1 MARERTP
8 YFKRYPK
15 IVRAKRII
23 LPIAIGVM
31 LVCLVT
37 AINNPGSFWWLGVML
52 GTIGML
58 WAGSPTA
65 RPLNGPQDSDDEL
78 NRYLRY
84 SPAATLNRNP
94 PYVTQAPRSSASS

>member
-15 IVRAKRII
+15 IVRAKRIV

-37 AINNPGSFWWLGVML
+37 AINNPGSFWWLGVKL
-52 GTIGML
+52 
-58 WAGSPTA
+58 AFCRGSRSVSKPGA
-65 RPLNGPQDSDDEL
+65 FLSRCRGQPNDEDDF
-78 NRYLRY
+78 NRYMR
-84 SPAATLNRNP
+84 
-94 PYVTQAPRSSASS
+94 

>member
-8 YFKRYPK
+8 YFKRCPK

-78 NRYLRY
+78 NRYLR
-84 SPAATLNRNP
+84 
-94 PYVTQAPRSSASS
+94 

>member
-1 MARERTP
+1 
-8 YFKRYPK
+8 
-15 IVRAKRII
+15 
-23 LPIAIGVM
+23 M

-65 RPLNGPQDSDDEL
+65 RPLNSPQDSDDEL
-78 NRYLRY
+78 SRYLR
-84 SPAATLNRNP
+84 
-94 PYVTQAPRSSASS
+94 

>member
-15 IVRAKRII
+15 IVRAKRIV

-37 AINNPGSFWWLGVML
+37 AINNPGSFWWRDARYWRHALG
-52 GTIGML
+52 
-58 WAGSPTA
+58 WFAH
-65 RPLNGPQDSDDEL
+65 GPSH
-78 NRYLRY
+78 
-84 SPAATLNRNP
+84 
-94 PYVTQAPRSSASS
+94 

>member
-15 IVRAKRII
+15 IVRAKRIV

-52 GTIGML
+52 GTGGMYRRNAL
-58 WAGSPTA
+58 GWLPHGPPHQ
-65 RPLNGPQDSDDEL
+65 RPEQ
-78 NRYLRY
+78 
-84 SPAATLNRNP
+84 
-94 PYVTQAPRSSASS
+94 

>member
-15 IVRAKRII
+15 IVRAKRIV
-23 LPIAIGVM
+23 LPITIGVM

-52 GTIGML
+52 GTGGML
-58 WAGSPTA
+58 WAGSPTD
-65 RPLNGPQDSDDEL
+65 RPISGPNNDEDDL
-78 NRYLRY
+78 NRYLR
-84 SPAATLNRNP
+84 
-94 PYVTQAPRSSASS
+94 

>member
-15 IVRAKRII
+15 IVRAKRIL

-31 LVCLVT
+31 LVCLV
-37 AINNPGSFWWLGVML
+37 
-52 GTIGML
+52 
-58 WAGSPTA
+58 TA

-78 NRYLRY
+78 NRYLR
-84 SPAATLNRNP
+84 
-94 PYVTQAPRSSASS
+94 

>member
-1 MARERTP
+1 MARELTP

-15 IVRAKRII
+15 IVRAKRIL

-78 NRYLRY
+78 SRYLR
-84 SPAATLNRNP
+84 
-94 PYVTQAPRSSASS
+94 